1 METIT
6 KIINEIKG
14 GHKFLTHR
22 KFKLFLEEH
31 KAVYTDVPLHCPVRW
46 LSAAKCLEIF
56 FAIRK
61 DILLFLKK

>member
-6 KIINEIKG
+6 KIINEIKD

-31 KAVYTDVPLHCPVRW
+31 KAILHICSIS
-46 LSAAKCLEIF
+46 LFS
-56 FAIRK
+56 
-61 DILLFLKK
+61 LLA